1 MVNAK
6 PLFVSVAGQQLICRK
21 GGQQFIHEADIRES
35 VQHPVRGKYRIGVGL
50 EENSIESTTEKV
62 LSDGDTTHLLGIYN
76 QRPCYAV
83 SEVPEMPLSSGFEWR
98 SLRSFLGHVDDLHF
112 DLAGRACQII
122 NWDREHRFCGSCGQ
136 ATVASQIDNARLCV
150 DCDRQYFPRISPCVI
165 VVIVRDD
172 HCLLARNAAWERR
185 YFSALAGFIEPGET
199 VEQALHREVME
210 EVGIEVGGLTYF
222 GSQPW
227 PFPGQLMLGF
237 HAAYKA
243 GEIKVDQQE
252 IVEADW
258 WHYQN
263 LPPCP
268 SPYTLSGR
276 LIEHFVRQ
284 FTDKKCTDKKCIDTE

>member
-1 MVNAK
+1 MVKAEPK
-6 PLFVSVAGQQLICRK
+6 PRPWFVFVAGQQLLCQE
-21 GGQQFIHEADIRES
+21 GGQQFIQEVSA
-35 VQHPVRGKYRIGVGL
+35 
-50 EENSIESTTEKV
+50 EKP
-62 LSDGDTTHLLGIYN
+62 LFDHDAAHLLGIYN
-76 QRPCYAV
+76 NRPCYAV
-83 SEVPEMPLSSGFEWR
+83 STSPDIPVPPGFEWR
-98 SLRSFLGHVDDLHF
+98 TLRSFLGQVSDLLF

-122 NWDREHRFCGSCGQ
+122 NWDQEHRFCGSCGQ
-136 ATVASQIDNARLCV
+136 TTVASDIDNARICHH
-150 DCDRQYFPRISPCVI
+150 CDRQFFPRISPCVI
-165 VVIVRDD
+165 VVITRED

-210 EVGIEVGGLTYF
+210 EVGIEVDNLEYF

-237 HAAYKA
+237 HAVYKA
-243 GEIKVDQQE
+243 GDIKIDQQE
-252 IVEADW
+252 IIEADW

-276 LIEHFVRQ
+276 LIESFVNQ
-284 FTDKKCTDKKCIDTE
+284 CGG

>member
-1 MVNAK
+1 MVKAEHK
-6 PLFVSVAGQQLICRK
+6 FRPWFVSVAGQQLLCQE
-21 GGQQFIHEADIRES
+21 GSQQFIYETSA
-35 VQHPVRGKYRIGVGL
+35 
-50 EENSIESTTEKV
+50 EKS
-62 LSDGDTTHLLGIYN
+62 LLHGDTAHLLGIYN
-76 QRPCYAV
+76 DRPCYAV
-83 SEVPEMPLSSGFEWR
+83 SISPETAISSGFEWR
-98 SLRSFLGHVDDLHF
+98 TLRSFLGQVDDLHF

-122 NWDREHRFCGSCGQ
+122 NWDQEHQFCGRCGQ
-136 ATVASQIDNARLCV
+136 PTIVSSIDNARTCHN
-150 DCDRQYFPRISPCVI
+150 CNKQFFPRISPCVI
-165 VVIVRDD
+165 VVITRDD
-172 HCLLARNAAWERR
+172 HCLLARNAAWERH

-210 EVGIEVGGLTYF
+210 EVGIEVDNLQYF

-243 GEIKVDQQE
+243 GSIKIDQQE
-252 IVEADW
+252 IVEANW

-276 LIEHFVRQ
+276 LIESFVNQCRGSGS
-284 FTDKKCTDKKCIDTE
+284 